1 MKAEEF
7 DRKFDAGEDITQMLD
22 LSNAK
27 RHQSEQKTISIDLPV
42 WMLELIDQEA
52 SRLGVSPQS
61 IIQTSLAEHLKDPAQ
76 PRTPGLLTGQLGDA
90 FFEPLP
96 EEEIQ
101 LWE

>member
-52 SRLGVSPQS
+52 NRLGVSPQS
-61 IIQTSLAEHLKDPAQ
+61 IIQTSLAEHLAVNES
-76 PRTPGLLTGQLGDA
+76 T
-90 FFEPLP
+90 
-96 EEEIQ
+96 
-101 LWE
+101 

>member
-27 RHQSEQKTISIDLPV
+27 RHQSEQKTISINLPV

-61 IIQTSLAEHLKDPAQ
+61 IIQTSLAEHLAVNES
-76 PRTPGLLTGQLGDA
+76 T
-90 FFEPLP
+90 
-96 EEEIQ
+96 
-101 LWE
+101 

>member
-27 RHQSEQKTISIDLPV
+27 RHQSEQKTISIALPV

-61 IIQTSLAEHLKDPAQ
+61 IIQTSLAEHLAVNES
-76 PRTPGLLTGQLGDA
+76 T
-90 FFEPLP
+90 
-96 EEEIQ
+96 
-101 LWE
+101 

>member
-27 RHQSEQKTISIDLPV
+27 RHQPEQKTISIALPV

-61 IIQTSLAEHLKDPAQ
+61 IIQTSLAEHLAVNES
-76 PRTPGLLTGQLGDA
+76 T
-90 FFEPLP
+90 
-96 EEEIQ
+96 
-101 LWE
+101 

>member
-22 LSNAK
+22 LSKAK
-27 RHQSEQKTISIDLPV
+27 RYQSEQKTISIDLPV

-61 IIQTSLAEHLKDPAQ
+61 IIQTSLAEHLAIN
-76 PRTPGLLTGQLGDA
+76 
-90 FFEPLP
+90 EPT
-96 EEEIQ
+96 
-101 LWE
+101 

>member
-27 RHQSEQKTISIDLPV
+27 RHQSEQKTISIDLPG
-42 WMLELIDQEA
+42 WMLEQIEQEA

-61 IIQTSLAEHLKDPAQ
+61 IIQTSLAEHLAVNEA
-76 PRTPGLLTGQLGDA
+76 T
-90 FFEPLP
+90 
-96 EEEIQ
+96 
-101 LWE
+101 

>member
-42 WMLELIDQEA
+42 WMLELLDQEA

-61 IIQTSLAEHLKDPAQ
+61 IIQTSLAEHLAVNES
-76 PRTPGLLTGQLGDA
+76 T
-90 FFEPLP
+90 
-96 EEEIQ
+96 
-101 LWE
+101 

>member
-61 IIQTSLAEHLKDPAQ
+61 IIQTSLAEHLAVNES
-76 PRTPGLLTGQLGDA
+76 T
-90 FFEPLP
+90 
-96 EEEIQ
+96 
-101 LWE
+101 